1 MILVTGGSGYVGRF
15 LLKRLAQQPERV
27 CCLLRP
33 GRERGAIEQLGFDTV
48 AGDLE
53 QPEALAS
60 IFAEADAIVH
70 LVHIRY
76 APAVLHYAGNDVKRI
91 VLLSSLRRFSRV
103 SSPSVLE
110 VGEAER
116 AVLDS
121 PKPWVL
127 LRPAMI
133 YGPGDDRNISRLR
146 AHLRRWRF
154 QPVFGDGLS
163 LQQPVY
169 VEDVVDA
176 ILAALVRPAIEGRA
190 YALAGACAMTYREL
204 IGAVGDSAGIVPRI
218 VRLPVRPCVWALRLL
233 RRCGLPSG
241 IEPEQ
246 ILRLQE
252 DKAFS
257 IEEARRDLGYDPLD
271 LQRGLAQV
279 EAWTQ

>member
-1 MILVTGGSGYVGRF
+1 MILVTGGGGYVGHF
-15 LLKRLAQQPERV
+15 LLKRLSQQAERV

-33 GRERGAIEQLGFDTV
+33 GREYGDIEELGFDVV

-53 QPEALAS
+53 RPEALAS
-60 IFAEADAIVH
+60 VFAEAEAIVH

-76 APAVLHYAGNDVKRI
+76 APAVLRYAGSTVKRI

-103 SSPSVLE
+103 PSPSVSE
-110 VGEAER
+110 VVEAER

-127 LRPAMI
+127 LRPSMI
-133 YGPGDDRNISRLR
+133 YGPGDDRNISRLM
-146 AHLRRWRF
+146 AHLRRWRL

-176 ILAALVRPAIEGRA
+176 ILAALVRPAVEGRA
-190 YALAGACAMTYREL
+190 YAVAGERALTYREL
-204 IGAVGDSAGIVPRI
+204 IGAVGEAAGVSPHI
-218 VRLPVRPCVWALRLL
+218 VRLPVRWALNLL

-257 IEEARRDLGYDPLD
+257 IEETRRDLGYAPLD

-279 EAWTQ
+279 KAWTP